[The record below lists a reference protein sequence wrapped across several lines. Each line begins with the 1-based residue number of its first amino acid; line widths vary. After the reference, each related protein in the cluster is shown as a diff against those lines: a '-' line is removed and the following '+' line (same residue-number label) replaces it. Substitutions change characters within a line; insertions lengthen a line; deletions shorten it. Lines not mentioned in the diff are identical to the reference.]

1 MDNNKPNSKDNS
13 NEEFDLKILLDSSYP
28 LLKEF
33 REACLGTYKHS
44 QSVMSMIEGIS
55 LALDLNVNEMKVMAQ
70 YHDIGKMLNPKYFTE
85 NQLDDEDLHKDLNPR
100 MSYQIITR
108 HVSDT
113 TMKLT
118 EDNNFPKHLI
128 KQMSQHHGTTIL
140 QSFYHK
146 AKQKGDTDENSFRYQ
161 TSKPSSLESMLLMIC
176 DNIEARSRSYIQN
189 GKDFN
194 PSGVIEDAIESLMTD
209 GQLNAKTLGDLRQI
223 KKALGKELEGTY
235 QKRVSYPDEKSE

>member
-1 MDNNKPNSKDNS
+1 MDDKLNSKESGND
-13 NEEFDLKILLDSSYP
+13 EFDLKILLDSSYP

-33 REACLGTYKHS
+33 RDACPGTYKHC
-44 QSVMSMIEGIS
+44 QSVVSMIEGIS
-55 LALDLNVNEMKVMAQ
+55 FALELNVNEMKVMAQ

-85 NQLDDEDLHKDLNPR
+85 NQLDDENLHNDLNPY

-128 KQMSQHHGTTIL
+128 KKMAQHHGTTVL
-140 QSFYHK
+140 QFFYHE
-146 AKQKGDTDENSFRYQ
+146 AKEKGDADETSFRYQ
-161 TSKPSSLESMLLMIC
+161 TSKPSSLEAMLLMIC

-194 PSGVIEDAIESLMTD
+194 PSGVIEDAIESLMSD
-209 GQLNAKTLGDLRQI
+209 GQLDAMTLGDLRQI
-223 KKALGKELEGTY
+223 KEALGKELEGTY
-235 QKRVSYPDEKSE
+235 QKRVSYPDDKPE